1 MRTRT
6 SLRLGAVIITV
17 AAGVFALT
25 GSAGGSIAPIPISD
39 SIAFMST
46 VDGEADIYTMNP
58 VSLAHDNL
66 THDDT
71 VGLRADM
78 EPAWSPSGNVV
89 AFQREF
95 FAKGAHMGTQLFLV
109 TTEGKK
115 IGPLTQFEKGVVDAH
130 PSWSPDGS
138 VVFSSNRDGNFDLYV
153 MKPSGDRPTRLTDT
167 KPGVDNLEPAW
178 SPDGRWIV
186 FTRQRSTAVPSPT
199 TLLLLSLKTGLTYKL
214 TPPALTGS
222 GDRDASW
229 SPDSRR
235 IAFSSDRLGV
245 SFTRS
250 QDIFTIGV
258 SGTGL
263 TRVTSLPSNE
273 NHPTW
278 SPDGTRIAF
287 VSDRAKTDLYAI
299 DLPSPA
305 TDKAGPIQRLT
316 FDGAYKSNPI
326 WRAVPTRKR

>member
-1 MRTRT
+1 
-6 SLRLGAVIITV
+6 
-17 AAGVFALT
+17 
-25 GSAGGSIAPIPISD
+25 
-39 SIAFMST
+39 
-46 VDGEADIYTMNP
+46 
-58 VSLAHDNL
+58 
-66 THDDT
+66 
-71 VGLRADM
+71 M